1 MAEIATKPL
10 FTMRLRVTE
19 LQPVGDAPGGQRVV
33 GVVAGGTFEG
43 ARLKGEVLT
52 GGSDWIIV
60 RTDGAFTLDVR
71 LVLKTDD
78 GALIGMTY
86 KGLRHG
92 SPEILAKVAKG
103 EPVDPAQLYFRT
115 TCFFETASEKYDWI
129 NRIIA
134 LGIGHRPPEGPV
146 YEMFE
151 LL

>member
-1 MAEIATKPL
+1 MAEIRTKPL
-10 FTMRLRVTE
+10 FTLRLRVSD
-19 LQPVGDAPGGQRVV
+19 LQPVGDAPGGKRVV
-33 GVVAGGTFEG
+33 GVVAGGTFAG
-43 ARLKGEVLT
+43 DRLKGEVLT

-60 RTDGAFTLDVR
+60 RADGAFTLDVR

-92 SPEILAKVAKG
+92 SPEVLAKVAKG
-103 EPVDPAQLYFRT
+103 EPVPPEELYFRT
-115 TCFFETASEKYDWI
+115 ACFFETAAPKYDWI

-134 LGIGHRPPEGPV
+134 LGVGHRPPEGPV
-146 YEMFE
+146 YDMFE

>member
-1 MAEIATKPL
+1 MAEIKTKPL
-10 FTMRLRVTE
+10 FAMRLQVSE
-19 LQPVGDAPGGQRVV
+19 LQQVGPAPGGTRVV

-43 ARLKGEVLT
+43 DRLKGTVLP

-60 RTDGAFTLDVR
+60 RADGAFTLDVR

-78 GALIGMTY
+78 GALIAMTY

-92 SPEILAKVAKG
+92 SPEVLAKVAKG
-103 EPVDPAQLYFRT
+103 EPVDPALLYFRT
-115 TCFFETASEKYDWI
+115 AIFFVTASEKYGWI
-129 NRIIA
+129 NRLIG

-146 YEMFE
+146 YDVFE

>member
-71 LVLKTDD
+71 LVL
-78 GALIGMTY
+78 
-86 KGLRHG
+86 
-92 SPEILAKVAKG
+92 
-103 EPVDPAQLYFRT
+103 
-115 TCFFETASEKYDWI
+115 
-129 NRIIA
+129 
-134 LGIGHRPPEGPV
+134 
-146 YEMFE
+146 
-151 LL
+151 

>member
-115 TCFFETASEKYDWI
+115 ACFFETASEKYDWI

>member
-1 MAEIATKPL
+1 MAEIATTPL

-19 LQPVGDAPGGQRVV
+19 LQPVGDAPGGKRVV

-92 SPEILAKVAKG
+92 SPEVLAKVAKG
-103 EPVDPAQLYFRT
+103 EPVDPGLLYFRT
-115 TCFFETASEKYDWI
+115 ACFFETASEKYGWI

-134 LGIGHRPPEGPV
+134 LGVGHRPPEGPV

>member
-1 MAEIATKPL
+1 MAEIRTQPL
-10 FTMRLRVTE
+10 FTMRLRVSE
-19 LQPVGDAPGGQRVV
+19 LQPVGDAPGGKRVV

-43 ARLKGEVLT
+43 ARLKGEVLV

-60 RTDGAFTLDVR
+60 RADGAFTLDVR

-78 GALIGMTY
+78 GALIGMTC

-92 SPEILAKVAKG
+92 SPEVLAKVAKG
-103 EPVDPAQLYFRT
+103 ESVDPAQLYFRT
-115 TCFFETASEKYDWI
+115 ACFFETASEKYGWI

-134 LGIGHRPPEGPV
+134 LGVGHRPPEGPV

>member
-1 MAEIATKPL
+1 MTEIRTKPL
-10 FTMRLRVTE
+10 FTMKLQVSD
-19 LQPVGDAPGGQRVV
+19 LQPVGEAPGGKRVV

-43 ARLKGEVLT
+43 ERMKGTILP

-60 RTDGAFTLDVR
+60 RADGAFTLDVR

-92 SPEILAKVAKG
+92 SPDVLAKVAKG
-103 EPVDPAQLYFRT
+103 EPVDPALLYFRT
-115 TCFFETASEKYDWI
+115 AVFFETAAPKYDWI

-134 LGIGHRPPEGPV
+134 LGVGHRPPEGPV